1 MNNKQKSKKQI
12 FLVYACDSW
21 KSTSSMKQPIMV
33 TTSVRKLKSFLVKK
47 IKTGDFIYTRGE
59 TLSTTKQLELFRY
72 EFDTLPREQINNA
85 LVYGFF
91 EYVYDGE
98 EI

>member
-1 MNNKQKSKKQI
+1 MPTNQKTKKQI

-33 TTSVRKLKSFLVKK
+33 TTSVRKLKSFIAKK
-47 IKTGDFIYTRGE
+47 IKAGDFIYTHGTAMSETKQAAMFRADFE
-59 TLSTTKQLELFRY
+59 TLTM
-72 EFDTLPREQINNA
+72 REINDC
-85 LVYGFF
+85 LVYGFY